1 MSKQRLGTL
10 DKAYAVL
17 KLYEGAES
25 LSFTEIVEKS
35 ELERGAV
42 QRIIYSLEALGLLKR
57 HQRSKRYSLSSRFLS
72 FAVAYLQAEPLTMR
86 AVRYLETLTRQT
98 TESVGINILDRI
110 YIYHISQVPSL
121 ITNDFSLL
129 PSREYAI
136 NTAAGRAIMSALPA
150 EEVEEILRVS
160 PRRKL
165 TRKTLTDVDDIRKR
179 VEQARKDGIAA
190 QAGETWEGEICLS
203 APILG
208 ERGYAVAA
216 VTMSISEERYTLA
229 QAITKF
235 SDMIKSAAEN
245 ISSSSL
251 SGGRMIPQPQQQIH
265 GG

>member
-1 MSKQRLGTL
+1 MSRLRLGTL

-17 KLYEGAES
+17 QLYERAEN

-35 ELERGAV
+35 GIERGAV

-98 TESVGINILDRI
+98 TESVGINIMDGI

-121 ITNDFSLL
+121 VTNDFSLL
-129 PSREYAI
+129 PSRAYAI
-136 NTAAGRAIMSALPA
+136 NTAAGRAIMSALPSQ
-150 EEVEEILRVS
+150 EVEEILRLS

-165 TRKTLTDVDDIRKR
+165 TRKTLTSIDDIRNR
-179 VEQARKDGIAA
+179 IDQARQDGVAA
-190 QAGETWEGEICLS
+190 QAGETSEREICLS

-208 ERGYAVAA
+208 EGGYAVAA
-216 VTMSISEERYTLA
+216 VTMSISEDNYTLA
-229 QAITKF
+229 QATTKF
-235 SDMIKSAAEN
+235 SDIIKSAAES
-245 ISSSSL
+245 ISSL
-251 SGGRMIPQPQQQIH
+251 SLSGWRMIPRSE
-265 GG
+265 